1 MDRSRVEELSAEESR
16 PEVDVDGE
24 GGHLRVGQREL
35 HPAVVEDLPVAVLQ
49 VLEGAHEVGVDRRLQ
64 GDLALSPGHS
74 SYGYDTGWFCKW

>member
-35 HPAVVEDLPVAVLQ
+35 HPAVVQDLSIVVLNMLKTLHWAVIQ
-49 VLEGAHEVGVDRRLQ
+49 YIFI
-64 GDLALSPGHS
+64 S
-74 SYGYDTGWFCKW
+74 S